1 MKLIKIISEIKQVV
15 PIYLKKAEHDGEF
28 SFNIE
33 GEDYRFVYHPW
44 IKLYITSFNT
54 DVGDGFRRYGKL
66 KRYLDLKKIQH
77 DESESRYSC
86 SIKIPEYCVKI
97 IE

>member
-1 MKLIKIISEIKQVV
+1 MVNFPSILKVKIID
-15 PIYLKKAEHDGEF
+15 LFTTLGL
-28 SFNIE
+28 N
-33 GEDYRFVYHPW
+33 
-44 IKLYITSFNT
+44 YILLVFNT